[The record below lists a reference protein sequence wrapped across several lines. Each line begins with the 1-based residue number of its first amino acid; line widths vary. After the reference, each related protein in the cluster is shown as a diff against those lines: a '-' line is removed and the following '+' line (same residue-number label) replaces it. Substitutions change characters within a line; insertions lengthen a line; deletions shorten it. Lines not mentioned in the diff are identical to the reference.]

1 MEKKLSKEEAKK
13 RIEWLRKEIWRHN
26 YLYYVLNKPEI
37 SDEEYDKL
45 MDELRRLEEQ
55 FPEFIT
61 PDSPTQRVGAHPA
74 KEFKTVKHVKPML
87 SLDAA
92 REEEEIRAF
101 DRRVRKELDVEN
113 VEYVAEPKLDGLS
126 VELIYESGRYKRGS
140 TRGDGING
148 EDVTENI
155 RTIRAVPLVL
165 RDEELPI
172 PKMLAVRGEVIMHID
187 DFEKL
192 NKELIQRGEEP
203 LANPRNAAAG
213 SLRRLDPKETAERPL
228 DIFFYEIMHY
238 EGDGIK
244 IESQWEALQCLK
256 KWGLK
261 INPHVQLCKNIEEAI
276 EYHHKMMEM
285 RESLE
290 YEIDGVVI
298 KVNRFE
304 YQEKLG
310 IKTRSPRWAIAYKF
324 PPRKEE
330 TQIVDIVV
338 QVGRTGILTPVA
350 LLKPVDVKGVTVSRA
365 TLHNEDYI
373 REKDIRIG
381 DWVRVA
387 RAGDV
392 IPEVVEV
399 IKEKRTGKEKIFKMP
414 DKCPVCGS
422 RVVKEGAYYRC
433 TGGLSCPAQLKRSIA
448 HFASKNAMDIEG
460 LGGKTVDLLVEKG
473 LIKRISDIYRLTKR
487 DLLRLPRFGEK
498 AAKNLVEAIEK
509 SKDRELARLIFA
521 LGIPNVGEHTARILA
536 EKFKT
541 IDRLMQATEAE
552 LLAINEIGP
561 ETASSIV
568 NFFREE
574 RNRKEIEELKKLG
587 VKTEYEEEKGKL
599 KGKVFV
605 FTGTLKSFS
614 REEAKELVE
623 REGGIVV
630 NSVSKNVDYVV
641 VGENPGSKYEKAKE
655 LGLKIIGEDEFKK
668 LLGIEEKE
676 EKKGKIMTLDEFFKT

>member
-1 MEKKLSKEEAKK
+1 MEKKLSREEAKK

-45 MDELRRLEEQ
+45 MEELRRLEEQ

-61 PDSPTQRVGAHPA
+61 PDSPTQRVGAPPA
-74 KEFKTVKHVKPML
+74 KEFKTVKHVNPML

-92 REEEEIRAF
+92 RDEEEIRAF
-101 DRRVRKELDVEN
+101 DRRVRRELGVEN

-126 VELIYESGRYKRGS
+126 VELIYENGRYKRGS

-165 RDEELPI
+165 RGEELPI

-261 INPHVQLCKNIEEAI
+261 INPHVKLCKNIDEAI
-276 EYHHKMMEM
+276 EYHRKMEEM
-285 RESLE
+285 REKLE

-298 KVNRFE
+298 KVNKFE

-373 REKDIRIG
+373 KEKDIRIG
-381 DWVRVA
+381 DWVKVA

-399 IKEKRTGKEKIFKMP
+399 IKEKRTGNEKEFKMP

-509 SKDRELARLIFA
+509 SKDRGLARLIFA

-574 RNRKEIEELKKLG
+574 RNRREIEELKKLG
-587 VKTEYEEEKGKL
+587 VKMEYEEEKGKL

-623 REGGIVV
+623 KEGGIVV

-641 VGENPGSKYEKAKE
+641 AGENPGSKYEKAKQ
-655 LGLKIIGEDEFKK
+655 LGLKIIGEEEFKK

-676 EKKGKIMTLDEFFKT
+676 ERKGKIMTLDEFFKA